1 MNEHTVSWL
10 MIDDGWLFVVRCWD
24 CLFNFEIL
32 RKRRRKKIVIISIGS
47 GNTSLLQKTRRNRK
61 TDAN

>member
-10 MIDDGWLFVVRCWD
+10 MIDDGWLFVVR
-24 CLFNFEIL
+24 FGTAFSIL
-32 RKRRRKKIVIISIGS
+32 KFCEKKIVIISIGS